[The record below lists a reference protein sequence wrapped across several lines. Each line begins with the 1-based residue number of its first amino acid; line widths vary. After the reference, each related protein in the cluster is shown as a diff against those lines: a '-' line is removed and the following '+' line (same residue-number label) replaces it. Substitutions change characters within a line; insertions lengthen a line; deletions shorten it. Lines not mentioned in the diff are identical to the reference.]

1 MSALIDVLVP
11 EGGAFRSAIRK
22 RLLTPRAP
30 SHLARR
36 FRALDADGTAHLEQ
50 SAPRIEFNTPRGERI
65 RDWGAFQ
72 PGDFD
77 MVVLCHA
84 SFIRSQR
91 ILNRLKWLVSQQ
103 CQCERALAQAESRCP
118 LRFL

>member
-1 MSALIDVLVP
+1 V
-11 EGGAFRSAIRK
+11 R
-22 RLLTPRAP
+22 
-30 SHLARR
+30 
-36 FRALDADGTAHLEQ
+36 
-50 SAPRIEFNTPRGERI
+50 
-65 RDWGAFQ
+65 FQ

-103 CQCERALAQAESRCP
+103 CQCERL
-118 LRFL
+118 LRRLKADVHSAFYEPHLNLVVRKGEAPGAA